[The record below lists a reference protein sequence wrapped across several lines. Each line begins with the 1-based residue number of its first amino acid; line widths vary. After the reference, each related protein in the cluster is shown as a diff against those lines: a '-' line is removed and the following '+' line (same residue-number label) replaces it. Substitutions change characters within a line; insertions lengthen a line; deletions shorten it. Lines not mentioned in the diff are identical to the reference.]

1 MISQNFDPISRD
13 IYDKVERFLSNYK
26 TSTFPSK
33 TELQKKVDAFLKLE
47 GNTLPNKVGIII
59 SLSSWEKGIN
69 ENFYE
74 RDVIPFAIWKKKFI
88 ITLEIVSH
96 NPNPHKIIWITQW
109 YYDNEGS
116 YYSNELA
123 SYDFPF

>member
-1 MISQNFDPISRD
+1 MISQNIDPISRD

-47 GNTLPNKVGIII
+47 GNTLLNKVGIII
-59 SLSSWEKGIN
+59 SLSNWEKGIN

-74 RDVIPFAIWKKKFI
+74 RSVIPFEMWKKKFVL
-88 ITLEIVSH
+88 TLGNSS
-96 NPNPHKIIWITQW
+96 KIIWITQW
-109 YYDNEGS
+109 EYDGS
-116 YYSNELA
+116 YHSNELA
-123 SYDFPF
+123 SYDFPL

>member
-1 MISQNFDPISRD
+1 MISQNIDPISRD

-33 TELQKKVDAFLKLE
+33 TELQKKMDAFLKLE
-47 GNTLPNKVGIII
+47 GDTLLNKVGIII
-59 SLSSWEKGIN
+59 SLSNWEKGVN

-74 RDVIPFAIWKKKFI
+74 RTVIPFELWKKKFVL
-88 ITLEIVSH
+88 TLALRNSS
-96 NPNPHKIIWITQW
+96 KIIWITQW
-109 YYDNEGS
+109 EHCDDG